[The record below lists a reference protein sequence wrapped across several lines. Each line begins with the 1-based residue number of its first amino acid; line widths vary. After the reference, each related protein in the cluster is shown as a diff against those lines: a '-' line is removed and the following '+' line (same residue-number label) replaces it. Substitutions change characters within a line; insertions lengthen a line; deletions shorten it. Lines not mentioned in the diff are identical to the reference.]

1 MDIEELKVQYFVNQQ
16 RQKDHLA
23 AALESRSAVVVVEEP
38 PADVSSPTS
47 ENNASAP
54 PSELQ
59 ATPQQRWQIERREL
73 FDKIDDLKRQVQ
85 IEKGAAKV
93 DKLGKVDQSEEIDRL
108 RGQVER
114 FRIEATRVKGSLWAQ
129 RAQFGRAT
137 TERDD
142 MITELLTVNQQLQ
155 ASGNYLTDEQL
166 EGISQMKE
174 AFESLQS
181 EHGELLEELERAR
194 NERSSAVRN
203 CNEMRT
209 YYEDREQ
216 KLTHRIGEQEIVQ
229 AAMYEKLESLKEG
242 LVPPVIRQD
251 IASQTELDVVMLDAA
266 TSPEPEE
273 VPEAEEL
280 PEEKVEL
287 PQEEEEDE
295 DEDEEKEAAAADDE
309 EQLPQLEI
317 ITLVEPEVP
326 PSIAMRPVT
335 HSTSTQTDPFDEAQ
349 EIRRRH
355 STSAMLNSLETL
367 DAIMKIE
374 TFPAKEVAE
383 PAITQ
388 PERIRFVKKKIVPP
402 KLWKLPEPFVMIDE
416 SDLADTLPPVPTD
429 KEHEQE
435 PEEKEREK
443 EDQAKEVPP
452 LQETDDPLMAEQ
464 MALLDVPPVP
474 SPPPSSVEYT
484 ATATFL
490 APPGIGIGGDNKMSM
505 PRHGTDPLRP
515 TSPSTERMGQ
525 RQTPSAPAQLQF
537 TVPPPL
543 VRQKKTG
550 SLEGL
555 LAAAEAEQREETTS
569 RQTSGDLALLSPL
582 PPTPR
587 FIPPP
592 LVRQQRMASLE
603 QLLSGQHDPPD
614 SVEDQTDQNPLHLAA
629 EDEDE
634 DEDEGED
641 DDLDDT
647 EEHEAG
653 FEIILPPSS
662 VSHHLPAPPPYTAS
676 PLTRHPFRQGHRD
689 GKTFDFPSA
698 HRKKQPHKSLILK
711 GKERDARGGGGGGGG
726 EKNSPPRPLP
736 KEPAGIRSP
745 RVDPRR
751 NRVRSYLKGQIQ
763 LSPMMIESA
772 VEGVHPKEEEEDE
785 EEDGISRRGE
795 QAERTDSLHRHSGTD
810 PALTPKKEREK
821 VAGGG
826 GHTVISAVSGTVMK
840 QLLEI
845 MEKEELEELIQTPR
859 NYGNYYRRKEKEK
872 GTVPAKS
879 ISVTP
884 RNGPMLPLIETRR
897 LQNM

>member
-23 AALESRSAVVVVEEP
+23 AAIESRSAVVVVEEP

-47 ENNASAP
+47 ENNTSATL
-54 PSELQ
+54 SELQ
-59 ATPQQRWQIERREL
+59 AAPQQRWQIERREL
-73 FDKIDDLKRQVQ
+73 LDKIDDLKRQVQ

-242 LVPPVIRQD
+242 LVPPIIRQD

-273 VPEAEEL
+273 VPEVVEL
-280 PEEKVEL
+280 TEEKVEL
-287 PQEEEEDE
+287 PLEEEEDE
-295 DEDEEKEAAAADDE
+295 DAGEEKEASAAEDE

-317 ITLVEPEVP
+317 ITLTEPEVP
-326 PSIAMRPVT
+326 PSIAMRSVT
-335 HSTSTQTDPFDEAQ
+335 HSTSTQTDPIDEAQ
-349 EIRRRH
+349 EIWRRH

-374 TFPAKEVAE
+374 AFPAKEVAE
-383 PAITQ
+383 PDIAQ

-416 SDLADTLPPVPTD
+416 SDLADTLPPAPTD

-435 PEEKEREK
+435 EKEQEK
-443 EDQAKEVPP
+443 GDQEKAVPP
-452 LQETDDPLMAEQ
+452 SQETDDPLMAEQ

-484 ATATFL
+484 TTATFL
-490 APPGIGIGGDNKMSM
+490 VPPGIGGDNKMSM
-505 PRHGTDPLRP
+505 PRHGTYPLRP
-515 TSPSTERMGQ
+515 TSPSAERMGQ
-525 RQTPSAPAQLQF
+525 RQEPMTLTPSAPAQLQF

-555 LAAAEAEQREETTS
+555 LAAAEAAQLDEATS

-603 QLLSGQHDPPD
+603 QLLSEQHNPD
-614 SVEDQTDQNPLHLAA
+614 SKEDQPDQDPLHLAA
-629 EDEDE
+629 ED
-634 DEDEGED
+634 GED
-641 DDLDDT
+641 ADTDDTDDT
-647 EEHEAG
+647 EVESESETENDVG
-653 FEIILPPSS
+653 VEIILPPSS
-662 VSHHLPAPPPYTAS
+662 ISHHSPASPPYTTS

-711 GKERDARGGGGGGGG
+711 GKESGARGGGGG
-726 EKNSPPRPLP
+726 EKNSPRPLP
-736 KEPAGIRSP
+736 KGPAGIRSP
-745 RVDPRR
+745 REDPRR

-772 VEGVHPKEEEEDE
+772 VEGVHSKEE
-785 EEDGISRRGE
+785 EEDGISRRE
-795 QAERTDSLHRHSGTD
+795 QAERTTTMRRHSGTD

-821 VAGGG
+821 VAG

-872 GTVPAKS
+872 EKQTVPAKS

-884 RNGPMLPLIETRR
+884 RNRPMLPLIETRR